1 MTEERADNKGTVVSD
16 NGNQK
21 PLVDEKCG
29 LMHFKDFSPANPPT
43 LQSTLWCLPHSN
55 KKVLNLRAI
64 RRLEE
69 LEVHTKNSGCPREA
83 RRLRIHLE
91 CVMQTVAYKWTRF

>member
-43 LQSTLWCLPHSN
+43 PVHSLVPTLTQ
-55 KKVLNLRAI
+55 I
-64 RRLEE
+64 R
-69 LEVHTKNSGCPREA
+69 K
-83 RRLRIHLE
+83 
-91 CVMQTVAYKWTRF
+91 F